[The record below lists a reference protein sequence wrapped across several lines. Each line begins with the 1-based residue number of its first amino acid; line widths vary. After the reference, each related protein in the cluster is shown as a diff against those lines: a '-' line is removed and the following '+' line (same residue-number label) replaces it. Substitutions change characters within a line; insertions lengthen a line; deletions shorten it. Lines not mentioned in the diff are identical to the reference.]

1 MDQTMNEGQSA
12 QPETQHLLRS
22 NTTIPLFRATGRTL
36 RSASVSTVT
45 RLLDYNPSGGMWQA
59 TGTAIAHAP
68 NVTDLRSPDD
78 VFFDVH
84 GRGVRRVNTQDTVG
98 GAIIRRATAPT
109 IELATLQD
117 EKDIAGPVENLP
129 EPRLDHHK
137 SNQDH
142 IAPKVSWANACKKGA
157 IAAWRFILT
166 PTGLFILIYG
176 LNVVAWGA
184 MLFFLLLN
192 VGSMSK
198 ERKEI
203 WIEIDSQILNALF
216 CLTSWGLAPWRIR
229 DTYWLLMWHFGSA
242 NISKKS
248 IMQLAKRN
256 SSWYRM
262 RDSDSEE
269 SSYNEMVVRE
279 TLTGKVARP
288 TKSWKM
294 DFVVINMLLNS
305 LFQVGMATFMWE
317 YNRNTRP
324 AFGVGLFIGL
334 GCFSSLLAGLM
345 SWWEGRKV
353 KLIEGA
359 FFETIPENEKH
370 VPIERL
376 V

>member
-1 MDQTMNEGQSA
+1 MDQIITEGQSA
-12 QPETQHLLRS
+12 RPEAQPILTE

-36 RSASVSTVT
+36 RSASVSAVT
-45 RLLDYNPSGGMWQA
+45 TLLEYNPSGGMWQA

-84 GRGVRRVNTQDTVG
+84 GRGVRRVSTQDTIG

-109 IELATLQD
+109 IELGGLHD
-117 EKDIAGPVENLP
+117 EKDRAAPAKGPL
-129 EPRLDHHK
+129 EPLFEHHK
-137 SNQDH
+137 TNEDH
-142 IAPKVSWANACKKGA
+142 IAPKVSWADAFKKA
-157 IAAWRFILT
+157 SIAAWRFILT
-166 PTGLFILIYG
+166 PTGLFILVYG
-176 LNVVAWGA
+176 LNVIAWGA

-229 DTYWLLMWHFGSA
+229 DTYWLLVWHFGSA
-242 NISKKS
+242 KSSNKS
-248 IMQLAKRN
+248 ITQLAKRN

-262 RDSDSEE
+262 RKPNSEV
-269 SSYNEMVVRE
+269 SSCDDRAVRE
-279 TLTGKVARP
+279 TLTGNVAPP
-288 TKSWKM
+288 TKTWKM

-305 LFQVGMATFMWE
+305 LFQVGMAAFMWA
-317 YNRNTRP
+317 YNRHTRP
-324 AFGVGLFIGL
+324 AYGVGLFIGL
-334 GCFSSLLAGLM
+334 GCFSSLLAGIM

-359 FFETIPENEKH
+359 FFEGIPENEKQET
-370 VPIERL
+370 IQTL
-376 V
+376 A

>member
-1 MDQTMNEGQSA
+1 MDQTMTEGQSA
-12 QPETQHLLRS
+12 RPENQRILTT
-22 NTTIPLFRATGRTL
+22 NTTIPLFRSTGRTL
-36 RSASVSTVT
+36 RSASVSAATT
-45 RLLDYNPSGGMWQA
+45 LLEYNPSGGMWQA

-68 NVTDLRSPDD
+68 NVADLRSPDD

-84 GRGVRRVNTQDTVG
+84 GRGVRRVSTQDKISD
-98 GAIIRRATAPT
+98 AIIRRATAPT
-109 IELATLQD
+109 IELGGLN
-117 EKDIAGPVENLP
+117 EKDIAAPVKGLP
-129 EPRLDHHK
+129 EPLFEHK
-137 SNQDH
+137 SDEDH
-142 IAPKVSWANACKKGA
+142 IAPKGSWTDAFKKAA

-166 PTGLFILIYG
+166 PTGLFILVYG

-229 DTYWLLMWHFGSA
+229 DTYWLVMWHFGSA
-242 NISKKS
+242 KTSQKS
-248 IMQLAKRN
+248 ITQLAKRN

-262 RDSDSEE
+262 RDSNSEE
-269 SSYNEMVVRE
+269 SSCDKMAVRE
-279 TLTGKVARP
+279 TLTGRIAPP
-288 TKSWKM
+288 TKTWKM

-305 LFQVGMATFMWE
+305 LFQVGMAAFMWA
-317 YNRNTRP
+317 YNRHTRP
-324 AFGVGLFIGL
+324 AYGVALFIGL
-334 GCFSSLLAGLM
+334 GCFSSLLAGIM

-359 FFETIPENEKH
+359 FFEGIPEKEKQET
-370 VPIERL
+370 IQTL
-376 V
+376 A

>member
-1 MDQTMNEGQSA
+1 MDQTMQSA
-12 QPETQHLLRS
+12 QPENQHVLAE
-22 NTTIPLFRATGRTL
+22 NATVPLFRETGRIL

-45 RLLDYNPSGGMWQA
+45 RLLEYNPSGGMWQA

-68 NVTDLRSPDD
+68 NVTDLRSPDEI
-78 VFFDVH
+78 FFDVH
-84 GRGVRRVNTQDTVG
+84 GRGVRRVSTQDTIG

-109 IELATLQD
+109 MELGPLPD
-117 EKDIAGPVENLP
+117 EKQIARAVKGVP
-129 EPRLDHHK
+129 EPPFNHHER
-137 SNQDH
+137 NQDH
-142 IAPKVSWANACKKGA
+142 IAPKGSWANAFKKGS

-166 PTGLFILIYG
+166 PTGLFIVVYG

-198 ERKEI
+198 ERKEL
-203 WIEIDSQILNALF
+203 WIEIDSQILNGLF

-229 DTYWLLMWHFGSA
+229 DTYCLLMWHFGSPET
-242 NISKKS
+242 SKKS

-262 RDSDSEE
+262 RDSDSEGC
-269 SSYNEMVVRE
+269 E
-279 TLTGKVARP
+279 TLTGKVAPP
-288 TKSWKM
+288 TKTWKM

-305 LFQVGMATFMWE
+305 LFQVGMATFMWV
-317 YNRNTRP
+317 YNRHNRP

-334 GCFSSLLAGLM
+334 GCFSSLLAGIT

-353 KLIEGA
+353 KRIEGA
-359 FFETIPENEKH
+359 FFEEVTGEKQE
-370 VPIERL
+370 PIERL
-376 V
+376 A

>member
-1 MDQTMNEGQSA
+1 MDQTMTEGQSA
-12 QPETQHLLRS
+12 RPETQNILTT
-22 NTTIPLFRATGRTL
+22 NTTMPLFQATGRTL
-36 RSASVSTVT
+36 RSASVSALTT
-45 RLLDYNPSGGMWQA
+45 LLEYNPSGGMWQA

-84 GRGVRRVNTQDTVG
+84 GRGVRRVSTQDTIG

-109 IELATLQD
+109 VEPGGLHD
-117 EKDIAGPVENLP
+117 EKDRAAPAKGPL
-129 EPRLDHHK
+129 EPRFEHHK
-137 SNQDH
+137 TNEDH
-142 IAPKVSWANACKKGA
+142 IAPKVSWADAFKKA
-157 IAAWRFILT
+157 AVAAWRFILT
-166 PTGLFILIYG
+166 PTGLFILVYG

-242 NISKKS
+242 KASNKS
-248 IMQLAKRN
+248 ITQLAKRN

-262 RDSDSEE
+262 RNPNFEE
-269 SSYNEMVVRE
+269 SSYDQMAARE
-279 TLTGKVARP
+279 TLTGKVAPP
-288 TKSWKM
+288 TKTWKM

-305 LFQVGMATFMWE
+305 LFQVGMAAFMWA
-317 YNRNTRP
+317 YNRHTRP
-324 AFGVGLFIGL
+324 AYGVGLFIGL
-334 GCFSSLLAGLM
+334 GCFSSLLAGIM

-359 FFETIPENEKH
+359 FFEGIPENEKQET
-370 VPIERL
+370 IQTL
-376 V
+376 A

>member
-1 MDQTMNEGQSA
+1 MATDQTIIEGQSA
-12 QPETQHLLRS
+12 QPETENLLGS
-22 NTTIPLFRATGRTL
+22 NTTIPSFRAKGRIL

-84 GRGVRRVNTQDTVG
+84 GRGVRRVSTQDSVG
-98 GAIIRRATAPT
+98 GAVVRRATAPT
-109 IELATLQD
+109 IDLGAFQE
-117 EKDIAGPVENLP
+117 EKNIAGPVESLP
-129 EPRLDHHK
+129 ESQLDHNE
-137 SNQDH
+137 SNQDT
-142 IAPKVSWANACKKGA
+142 IAPKVSWGTTFKK
-157 IAAWRFILT
+157 AALATWRFILT

-176 LNVVAWGA
+176 LNVIAWGA
-184 MLFFLLLN
+184 MLFFLMLG
-192 VGSMSK
+192 VSSMSK

-229 DTYWLLMWHFGSA
+229 DTYWLLIWHFGSA
-242 NISKKS
+242 NASKKS
-248 IMQLAKRN
+248 IMHLAKRN

-262 RDSDSEE
+262 RDSEE
-269 SSYNEMVVRE
+269 SNCDEMVVRE
-279 TLTGKVARP
+279 TLTGKAAPP
-288 TKSWKM
+288 TKTWKM

-317 YNRNTRP
+317 YDRHTRP
-324 AFGVGLFIGL
+324 AFGVALFIGL
-334 GCFSSLLAGLM
+334 GCFSSLLAGLT

-353 KLIEGA
+353 KRIEGA
-359 FFETIPENEKH
+359 FFEAIQENEKH
-370 VPIERL
+370 EPIEIIA
-376 V
+376 

>member
-1 MDQTMNEGQSA
+1 MTEGQSA
-12 QPETQHLLRS
+12 RPETQNILTT
-22 NTTIPLFRATGRTL
+22 NTTMPLFRTAGRTL
-36 RSASVSTVT
+36 CSASVSAVT
-45 RLLDYNPSGGMWQA
+45 TLLEYNPSGGMWQA

-68 NVTDLRSPDD
+68 NATDLRSPDD

-84 GRGVRRVNTQDTVG
+84 GRGVRRVSTQDKISD
-98 GAIIRRATAPT
+98 AIIRRATAPT
-109 IELATLQD
+109 IDLGCLHD
-117 EKDIAGPVENLP
+117 ENDIAAPAKRLP
-129 EPRLDHHK
+129 EAQFEH
-137 SNQDH
+137 NITNEDH
-142 IAPKVSWANACKKGA
+142 IAPKVSFTNASKKAA

-166 PTGLFILIYG
+166 PTGLFILVYG

-242 NISKKS
+242 KASKKS
-248 IMQLAKRN
+248 ITQLAKRN

-262 RDSDSEE
+262 RNPIFEE
-269 SSYNEMVVRE
+269 SSCDQMAVRE
-279 TLTGKVARP
+279 TLTGKVAPP
-288 TKSWKM
+288 TKTWKM

-305 LFQVGMATFMWE
+305 LFQVGMAAFMWA
-317 YNRNTRP
+317 YNRHTRP
-324 AFGVGLFIGL
+324 AYGVGLFIGL
-334 GCFSSLLAGLM
+334 GCFSSLLAGIM

-359 FFETIPENEKH
+359 FFEGIPENEKQH
-370 VPIERL
+370 TMQTL
-376 V
+376 A